1 MQTDVGEFIAARSD
15 RLLRT
20 AYLLTGDREEA
31 EHLLQAAL
39 AAVWSSWSRSDLG
52 PDLTARRE
60 LVRGIGPWWRPRA
73 AQPVDDEV
81 LVALDRLPRRQRAA
95 LVLSEAEGLSEKEL
109 AEALDCSGLS
119 AGRLVE
125 RARAAFGVVDAAA
138 ALESV
143 ADRVETDTT
152 VAQRLGHVE
161 RRVGRRRRWRRAE
174 VLATLGVAAVV
185 AAVIFLLVPHGD
197 GGSPSPSPTAAAA
210 AGEDATVARGS
221 AAAVGAARQRRRLP
235 LRPQRRVRCP
245 ATGSFGSSSRRAGCP
260 RPSRGSRRRR
270 PTDRSR

>member
-1 MQTDVGEFIAARSD
+1 MGGVSRLAMQTDVGEFIAARSD

-60 LVRGIGPWWRPRA
+60 LVRGMGPWWRPRRRPTA
-73 AQPVDDEV
+73 VDDDV

-95 LVLSEAEGLSEKEL
+95 LVLSEAEGLSDKEL
-109 AEALDCSGLS
+109 AGALDCSELS

-125 RARAAFGVVDAAA
+125 RARAAFGATDAGA

-161 RRVGRRRRWRRAE
+161 RRVGTRRRWRRAE

-185 AAVIFLLVPHGD
+185 AAVIFMLMPHDD
-197 GGSPSPSPTAAAA
+197 GSSPSPPPQPLPRLVKPLPPVSRVSGFPRCCPSTA
-210 AGEDATVARGS
+210 S
-221 AAAVGAARQRRRLP
+221 
-235 LRPQRRVRCP
+235 
-245 ATGSFGSSSRRAGCP
+245 ATGSTAAHSRCP
-260 RPSRGSRRRR
+260 GSR
-270 PTDRSR
+270 S